1 MTDLERIQGIM
12 VRGIQQEQDGAHVLC
27 TDPKTG
33 TTFVVHPGETI
44 GVALGRVKARYR
56 HGSRE
61 VKGSQN

>member
-1 MTDLERIQGIM
+1 MTDLERIQCIM
-12 VRGIQQEQDGAHVLC
+12 VRGIQQLQNGAHVVC

-44 GVALGRVKARYR
+44 GMALGRVKARYR

-61 VKGSQN
+61 LKGSQN

>member
-56 HGSRE
+56 HVSRE